1 MYPVV
6 LYYTLSIC
14 YGHGNLSSPT
24 FYSMRTTM
32 ICQAQ
37 LWSVLVELEGRRHII
52 VLSYLPVSRN
62 AKLNFDQNASSSRR
76 VTNHSMIRD
85 PTSVFR
91 HRMIL
96 DLSSAFFLL
105 MSVTSRL
112 KGVFNTSSFVGFLSV
127 LLGEV
132 WSALCMYAD
141 IEYHHWRMAC
151 DQYNVWSKWQTSA
164 YACCDLGIS
173 MIVIRNDLHV
183 WNLLR
188 YMSTDDMKNDPSV
201 VISIRDAS

>member
-1 MYPVV
+1 MIRNPTPM
-6 LYYTLSIC
+6 LFGLWLCSNHDSIEC
-14 YGHGNLSSPT
+14 NPLHDPGFNFGVNLMGWLCWCESWHILHVPGST
-24 FYSMRTTM
+24 IHCRYAMATAICQARLFYSMRTTM

-76 VTNHSMIRD
+76 VTNHRMIRD

-96 DLSSAFFLL
+96 DLSLAFLLL

-132 WSALCMYAD
+132 
-141 IEYHHWRMAC
+141 
-151 DQYNVWSKWQTSA
+151 
-164 YACCDLGIS
+164 
-173 MIVIRNDLHV
+173 
-183 WNLLR
+183 
-188 YMSTDDMKNDPSV
+188 
-201 VISIRDAS
+201 